1 MDDITKIDLY
11 ELLGILPSATVQE
24 VKKAYRKKALK
35 CHPDKNPDNARAGEL
50 FHQLSRALEILI
62 DESARAAYDKV
73 INAKKAAALRNK
85 ELDSKRKKLKED
97 LEAKERQAQTEEI
110 REKSAEEKFKA
121 EIDRLRKE
129 GSKQLEE
136 EIEFVRSQIQREKYC
151 DSEQLDLD
159 LFRLKV
165 KWKVT
170 EGDQSHNTYNH
181 ESLTKIF
188 SKYGEISAL
197 VVSNKKKG
205 SALLEFNSST
215 AAINAQ
221 RLEQGFLSNPLSVSW
236 LRGRPPSVGV
246 PFNATRGPNVTT
258 TQPGMNIF
266 PSVPTDTSTSQSK
279 VFPCFHPGPDIFK
292 KNRQEKQETDF
303 EAAVLS
309 RMRQAE
315 EEKRRLVERGGS

>member
-1 MDDITKIDLY
+1 MDDIMKIDLY

-50 FHQLSRALEILI
+50 FHQLSKALEILI
-62 DESARAAYDKV
+62 DDSARAAYDKV

-121 EIDRLRKE
+121 EIERLRKE

-136 EIEFVRSQIQREKYC
+136 EIEFVRSQIQREKHC
-151 DSEQLDLD
+151 DAEQHDPD
-159 LFRLKV
+159 LFRLKI
-165 KWKVT
+165 KWKIT
-170 EGDQSHNTYNH
+170 EDDQSHNTYNH
-181 ESLTKIF
+181 DSLTKIF

-205 SALLEFNSST
+205 SALLEFTSST

-221 RLEQGFLSNPLSVSW
+221 RLEKGFLSNPLSVSW
-236 LRGRPPSVGV
+236 LRGQPPSVSV
-246 PFNATRGPNVTT
+246 PFNATRGPNVTNP
-258 TQPGMNIF
+258 QPGMNIF
-266 PSVPTDTSTSQSK
+266 PSVPTDTSTSRSK
-279 VFPCFHPGPDIFK
+279 VFPCFYPGPDTFK

-315 EEKRRLVERGGS
+315 EEKRRVIERGGS